1 MAVNKNGATW
11 NLMFAAWLVAL
22 ASTLGA
28 LFIGEVMGQAPC
40 NLCWFQRAF
49 MFPLVIILGVACYR
63 ADAAAWIYGLPTA
76 VAGGLIAAFHSLLYF
91 DIIPKKIEPC
101 GIGPSCSNSDMLMLG
116 QVPIPVLSFIGFAA
130 IIGLLLSIRRRL
142 ES

>member
-1 MAVNKNGATW
+1 MAGHKNGGNW
-11 NLMFAAWLVAL
+11 SLMFAAWLVAL

-63 ADAAAWIYGLPTA
+63 SDAAAWIYGFLTA

-91 DIIPKKIEPC
+91 GIIPKEIEPC
-101 GIGPSCSNSDMLMLG
+101 GAGPSCSSPDMLTLG
-116 QVPIPVLSFIGFAA
+116 QVPIPILSLLGFTA
-130 IIGLLLSIRRRL
+130 IIGLLLFARRRL